1 MAFIRE
7 KTVAGKTRHYAEK
20 TVRLPGGKVTKAS
33 VYLKDYDP
41 KLKSQYLEEALPIL
55 EQKTSEISLNASV
68 SRYPKSRIF
77 PEETIRRI
85 EESRLG
91 YKKILNKLTKNQMQ
105 DVIDRFTANFTYES
119 NAIEGNSLTLKD
131 VTFLFKENRT
141 PAGKDLREIHE
152 SINTRE
158 AMSRMFKGNFR
169 IDHESIIRLH
179 SILTKNTGISQGYK
193 RLPNFLLGR
202 SVKTASPEKVK
213 SEMDAL
219 LGWYHENP
227 DIHPLERAAWFHG
240 KFEQIHPFEDGNG
253 RTGRMIVNAML
264 VAEGYPPL
272 IIRTSQRM
280 SYFSALDAFDHR
292 HEDKLKRF
300 MIERYLDTYEKF
312 FKVYVKYL

>member
-7 KTVAGKTRHYAEK
+7 KTVAGKTRYYAEK
-20 TVRLPGGKVTKAS
+20 TVRIPGGKVTKAS
-33 VYLKDYDP
+33 VYIKDYDS
-41 KLKSQYLEEALPIL
+41 KRKAQYLEEASPIL
-55 EQKTSEISLNASV
+55 EQKSSEISLNEAV
-68 SRYPKSRIF
+68 SRYKKSRIF
-77 PEETIRRI
+77 PEETINRI
-85 EESRLG
+85 EGSRIG
-91 YKKILNKLTKNQMQ
+91 YKKILKKLTKNQMQ

-158 AMSRMFKGNFR
+158 AMSLMFQGAFH
-169 IDHESIIRLH
+169 IDRESIIRLH
-179 SILTKNTGISQGYK
+179 SILTKNTGVSPGYK

-202 SVKTASPEKVK
+202 AIKTAPPEKVEA
-213 SEMDAL
+213 EMDAL
-219 LGWYHENP
+219 LDWHHKNSN
-227 DIHPLERAAWFHG
+227 IHPLERAAKFHG

-264 VAEGYPPL
+264 VADRYPPL

-280 SYFSALDAFDHR
+280 SYFSALDAFDHG

-300 MIERYLDTYEKF
+300 IIDRYLDTYEKF
-312 FKVYVKYL
+312 FKIYMKYI